1 MCIFVCLQII
11 RKTIYSMVRLFPF
24 THYESL
30 INH

>member
-1 MCIFVCLQII
+1 
-11 RKTIYSMVRLFPF
+11 MVRLFPF